1 MKSCYF
7 IFFFWSDT
15 DCLNAVIRL
24 LFIFRIFS
32 FVLSLF
38 CNGPLWALEIPL
50 FFLEAWFQYHALH
63 SVPLKIQCK
72 VRSRFPAEFL
82 PSWSSH
88 SKTAYIFLNIIA
100 YFFHVFTWGHIKNVL
115 DSFLFSNTV
124 NYIPDSIFIIFHPS
138 LLSTCSLS
146 FSLSASDE
154 HSPHLLS
161 SFLLGWVSIRREKR
175 EYLLCCLFSK
185 FLCIESLSC
194 ARNQPKCLV
203 IMITKTEMAPLY
215 CDTA

>member
-1 MKSCYF
+1 MVHSGPLKSL
-7 IFFFWSDT
+7 FFFWRPDSSIML
-15 DCLNAVIRL
+15 C
-24 LFIFRIFS
+24 
-32 FVLSLF
+32 
-38 CNGPLWALEIPL
+38 
-50 FFLEAWFQYHALH
+50 
-63 SVPLKIQCK
+63 IQCLWK
-72 VRSRFPAEFL
+72 YSARWGPGFPQFL

-88 SKTAYIFLNIIA
+88 SKTACIFLNIIA
-100 YFFHVFTWGHIKNVL
+100 YFFRVFTWGHIKNVL